1 MSHQNV
7 EVARKAIVAWNA
19 GDMDRL
25 RELYDQDAVMH
36 YRAADWPEPG
46 PFLGRDAIM
55 RQFSWLRD
63 TWDADS
69 LDLVGDPL
77 AAGDRVV
84 VRAVW
89 RAAGRGPDTD
99 MEIAWVYTLRNGLI
113 VSAEFFQAHT
123 EALEAA
129 GLQK

>member
-1 MSHQNV
+1 MSHENV
-7 EVARKAIVAWNA
+7 EVAREAIRAWNA

-25 RELYDQDAVMH
+25 RERYDPDAVMR
-36 YRAADWPEPG
+36 YAVSEWAEAG
-46 PFLGRDAIM
+46 PFRGRDAIM

-84 VRAVW
+84 VRATW
-89 RAAGRGPDTD
+89 RAAGRGPDLA
-99 MEIAWVYTLRNGLI
+99 MELAWVYTLRRGLI
-113 VSAEFFQAHT
+113 VSAEFFQDHA

-129 GLQK
+129 GLQQ

>member
-1 MSHQNV
+1 MS
-7 EVARKAIVAWNA
+7 
-19 GDMDRL
+19 
-25 RELYDQDAVMH
+25 YAVSEW
-36 YRAADWPEPG
+36 AEAG

-63 TWDADS
+63 TWDADA

-84 VRAVW
+84 VRATW
-89 RAAGRGPDTD
+89 RAAGHGPDLA
-99 MEIAWVYTLRNGLI
+99 MELAWVYTLRRGLI
-113 VSAEFFQAHT
+113 VSAEFFQDHA

-129 GLQK
+129 GLQR